1 MKSPLLSVELIRD
14 KYTLYIIN
22 KIVSMVGLSRDL
34 LYTYK
39 SKKIIT
45 SNMNYS
51 SRWRSTMIY
60 HAYNNFNPR
69 DHLGFDT

>member
-51 SRWRSTMIY
+51 YACSRWRSMTIY
-60 HAYNNFNPR
+60 HAY
-69 DHLGFDT
+69 